1 MDFELE
7 ISRAIQALKVRIY
20 KVKSESSVMGDDRNE
35 SEILGA
41 FWKTLKIK
49 R

>member
-7 ISRAIQALKVRIY
+7 ISRAIQALEVRIY
-20 KVKSESSVMGDDRNE
+20 KVKSESSVMGDDG
-35 SEILGA
+35 EILVA
-41 FWKTLKIK
+41 FWKTLKFK